1 MKTKLSYFMLSVLVL
16 LGVWRWWLLPAV
28 DAGLNQY
35 LGEGQPP
42 ISSEAER
49 LHRSLLVG
57 DLHADSFLWAR
68 NLADLS
74 GYGHLD
80 LPRARAGNLGIQVFT
95 AVTKSPRGLN
105 YHENA
110 ADAVDNITLL
120 AVAQGWPVRTWDSLL
135 QRALYQGER
144 LHKLAAAVPERVV
157 PVASAAELREVLARR
172 DEGEGPLAAILGIE
186 GAHPLE
192 GKLENIGVL
201 YDAGFRV
208 MGLQHFFD
216 NELGGSLHGESGA
229 GLTDF
234 GRRAVLEMARRS
246 IIIDVAHSSEAVVRE
261 VLALTERPL
270 MISHTGLKGHCDSA
284 RNIPDALM
292 QAIAAGGGLVGV
304 GFWDGAICD
313 PSPVS
318 VVQAIR
324 YAVDLLG
331 VEHVALG
338 SDYDGTVA
346 VTFDAG
352 ELGVLTEEM
361 LRQGFSEY
369 EIRRVMGENLRDFL
383 LNQLPG
389 GRG

>member
-1 MKTKLSYFMLSVLVL
+1 MKIKLALISLLLMLFVS
-16 LGVWRWWLLPAV
+16 WRWLLLPAV

-42 ISSEAER
+42 LSAEAAR
-49 LHRSLLVG
+49 LHQSLLVG

-68 NLADLS
+68 DLADAS
-74 GYGHLD
+74 DYGHLD
-80 LPRARAGNLGIQVFT
+80 LPRARTGNLAIQVFT

-105 YHENA
+105 YEKNA
-110 ADAVDNITLL
+110 SDAGDNITLL
-120 AVAQGWPVRTWDSLL
+120 AVAQGWPPRTWDSLL
-135 QRALYQGER
+135 ERALYQSER
-144 LHKLAAAVPERVV
+144 LYRLASLHPAAIS
-157 PVASAAELREVLARR
+157 PVQTRGDLQKVLALREDAKA
-172 DEGEGPLAAILGIE
+172 PLAAILGIE

-216 NELGGSLHGESGA
+216 NELGGSLHGLSGA

-234 GRRAVLEMARRS
+234 GREAVLEMARRS
-246 IIIDVAHSSEAVVRE
+246 VIIDVAHSSEQVVRD
-261 VLALTERPL
+261 VLSLTERPL
-270 MISHTGLKGHCDSA
+270 IVSHTGLKGHCDSA
-284 RNIPDALM
+284 RNISDDLM
-292 QAIAAGGGLVGV
+292 QEIAAGGGLVGV
-304 GFWDGAICD
+304 GFWDGAVCD
-313 PSPVS
+313 PSPES
-318 VVQAIR
+318 VVRAIR
-324 YAVDLLG
+324 YAIDLLG
-331 VEHVALG
+331 IEHVALG

-361 LRQGFSEY
+361 LRQGLTET

-383 LNQLPG
+383 LSQLP
-389 GRG
+389 RS

>member
-1 MKTKLSYFMLSVLVL
+1 MKIKLALISLLLMLFVS
-16 LGVWRWWLLPAV
+16 WRWLLLPAV

-42 ISSEAER
+42 LSAEAAR
-49 LHRSLLVG
+49 LHQSLLVG

-68 NLADLS
+68 DLADAS
-74 GYGHLD
+74 DYGHLD
-80 LPRARAGNLGIQVFT
+80 LPRARTGNLAIQVFT

-105 YHENA
+105 YEKNA
-110 ADAVDNITLL
+110 SDAGDNITLL
-120 AVAQGWPVRTWDSLL
+120 AVAQGWPPRTWDSLL
-135 QRALYQGER
+135 ERALYQSER
-144 LHKLAAAVPERVV
+144 LYRLASLHPAAIS
-157 PVASAAELREVLARR
+157 PVQTRGDLQKVLALREDGKA
-172 DEGEGPLAAILGIE
+172 PLAAILGIE

-216 NELGGSLHGESGA
+216 NELGGSLHGLSGA

-234 GRRAVLEMARRS
+234 GREAVLEMARRS
-246 IIIDVAHSSEAVVRE
+246 VIIDVAHSSEQVVRD
-261 VLALTERPL
+261 VLSLTERPL
-270 MISHTGLKGHCDSA
+270 IVSHTGLKGHCDSA
-284 RNIPDALM
+284 RNISDDLM
-292 QAIAAGGGLVGV
+292 QEIAAGGGLVGV
-304 GFWDGAICD
+304 GFWDGAVCD
-313 PSPVS
+313 PSPES
-318 VVQAIR
+318 VVRAIR
-324 YAVDLLG
+324 YAIDLLG
-331 VEHVALG
+331 IEHVALG

-361 LRQGFSEY
+361 LRQGFTET

-383 LNQLPG
+383 LSQLP
-389 GRG
+389 RS

>member
-1 MKTKLSYFMLSVLVL
+1 MKKMLASISLLVL
-16 LGVWRWWLLPAV
+16 TLFASWRWLLLPAV

-35 LGEGQPP
+35 LGDGQPP
-42 ISSEAER
+42 LSARAER

-68 NLADLS
+68 DLADAS
-74 GYGHLD
+74 DYGHLD

-105 YHENA
+105 YEENA
-110 ADAVDNITLL
+110 ADSGDNITLL
-120 AVAQGWPVRTWDSLL
+120 AVAQGWPPRTWDSLL
-135 QRALYQGER
+135 QRALFQAQR
-144 LHKLAAAVPERVV
+144 LHQLASEHPSAITPVKTAGEMRDLLALRREGAA
-157 PVASAAELREVLARR
+157 
-172 DEGEGPLAAILGIE
+172 PLAAILGIE

-234 GRRAVLEMARRS
+234 GRRAVAEMERRS
-246 IIIDVAHSSEAVVRE
+246 IIIDVAHSSEQVVRD
-261 VLALTERPL
+261 VLSLTERPL
-270 MISHTGLKGHCDSA
+270 MVSHTGLKGHCDSA
-284 RNIPDALM
+284 RNISDSLM
-292 QAIAAGGGLVGV
+292 EEIAARGGLVGV
-304 GFWDGAICD
+304 GFWDGAVCD
-313 PSPVS
+313 PSPES
-318 VVQAIR
+318 VVEAIR
-324 YAVDLLG
+324 YAIDLLG

-361 LRQGFSEY
+361 LRQGFTEA

-383 LNQLPG
+383 LAQLPAS
-389 GRG
+389 

>member
-1 MKTKLSYFMLSVLVL
+1 MKIKLALISLLLMLFVS
-16 LGVWRWWLLPAV
+16 WRWLLLPAV

-42 ISSEAER
+42 LSAEAAR
-49 LHRSLLVG
+49 LHQSLLVG

-68 NLADLS
+68 DLADAS
-74 GYGHLD
+74 DYGHLD
-80 LPRARAGNLGIQVFT
+80 LPRARTGNLAIQVFT

-105 YHENA
+105 YEKNA
-110 ADAVDNITLL
+110 SDAGDNITLL
-120 AVAQGWPVRTWDSLL
+120 AVAQGWPPRTWDSLL
-135 QRALYQGER
+135 ERALYQSER
-144 LHKLAAAVPERVV
+144 LYRLASLHPAAIS
-157 PVASAAELREVLARR
+157 PVQTRGDLQKVLALREDAKA
-172 DEGEGPLAAILGIE
+172 PLAAILGIE

-216 NELGGSLHGESGA
+216 NELGGSLHGLSGA

-234 GRRAVLEMARRS
+234 GREAVLEMARRS
-246 IIIDVAHSSEAVVRE
+246 VIIDVAHSSEQVVRD
-261 VLALTERPL
+261 VLSLTERPL
-270 MISHTGLKGHCDSA
+270 IVSHTGLKGHCDSA
-284 RNIPDALM
+284 RNISDDLM
-292 QAIAAGGGLVGV
+292 QEIAAGGGLVGV
-304 GFWDGAICD
+304 GFWDGAVCD
-313 PSPVS
+313 PSPES
-318 VVQAIR
+318 VVRAIR
-324 YAVDLLG
+324 YAIDLLG
-331 VEHVALG
+331 IEHVALG

-361 LRQGFSEY
+361 LRQGFTET

-383 LNQLPG
+383 LSQLP
-389 GRG
+389 RS

>member
-1 MKTKLSYFMLSVLVL
+1 MH
-16 LGVWRWWLLPAV
+16 G
-28 DAGLNQY
+28 
-35 LGEGQPP
+35 
-42 ISSEAER
+42 
-49 LHRSLLVG
+49 SLLVG

-68 NLADLS
+68 DLADTS
-74 GYGHLD
+74 DYGHLD

-105 YHENA
+105 YEENA
-110 ADAVDNITLL
+110 ADSGDNITLL
-120 AVAQGWPVRTWDSLL
+120 AVAQGWPPRTWDSLL
-135 QRALYQGER
+135 QRALFQAQR
-144 LHKLAAAVPERVV
+144 LHQLASQHPSAIAPVRTAGELRDLLTLRGEGAAPPAAV
-157 PVASAAELREVLARR
+157 
-172 DEGEGPLAAILGIE
+172 LGIE

-192 GKLENIGVL
+192 GKLENIDVL

-234 GRRAVLEMARRS
+234 GRRAVVEMARRS
-246 IIIDVAHSSEAVVRE
+246 IIIDVAHSSEQVVRD
-261 VLALTERPL
+261 VLSLTERPL
-270 MISHTGLKGHCDSA
+270 MVSHTGLKGHCDSA
-284 RNIPDALM
+284 RNISDSLM
-292 QAIAAGGGLVGV
+292 QEIAAAGGLVGV
-304 GFWDGAICD
+304 GFWDGAVCD
-313 PSPVS
+313 PSPRS
-318 VVQAIR
+318 VVEAIR
-324 YAVDLLG
+324 YAIDLLG

-361 LRQGFSEY
+361 LRQGFTEA

-383 LNQLPG
+383 LTQLPAS
-389 GRG
+389 